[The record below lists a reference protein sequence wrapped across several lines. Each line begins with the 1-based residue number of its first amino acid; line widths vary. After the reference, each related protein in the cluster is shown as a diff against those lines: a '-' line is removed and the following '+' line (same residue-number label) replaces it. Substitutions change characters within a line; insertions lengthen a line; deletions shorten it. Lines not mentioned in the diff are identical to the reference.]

1 MAEINS
7 TAQVTS
13 ALTSVSDVLTPVF
26 TLWYLQKNITSDI
39 APYVTRVTWSDNIKN
54 ESDTIEVELDD
65 TDGRWLDKWYP
76 GKGDTLTLKMGYQGE
91 KLPGNG
97 IQSTCNISFVHT
109 TQRRLCLLYI
119 RGCFAGC
126 SGQTDGIGH
135 GFRECVKRRNTFPQS
150 PGDITQSAHQPR
162 QRAGCQCHRVS
173 PGIHR

>member
-13 ALTSVSDVLTPVF
+13 ALTGVSDVLTPVF

-91 KLPGNG
+91 KLLSCG
-97 IQSTCNISFVHT
+97 
-109 TQRRLCLLYI
+109 
-119 RGCFAGC
+119 
-126 SGQTDGIGH
+126 
-135 GFRECVKRRNTFPQS
+135 
-150 PGDITQSAHQPR
+150 
-162 QRAGCQCHRVS
+162 
-173 PGIHR
+173 

>member
-13 ALTSVSDVLTPVF
+13 ALTGVSDVLTPVF

-76 GKGDTLTLKMGYQGE
+76 GKGDTLTLKMGYQDE
-91 KLPGNG
+91 KLLSCGY
-97 IQSTCNISFVHT
+97 VLY
-109 TQRRLCLLYI
+109 RRD
-119 RGCFAGC
+119 RSEFARFRCFYPWG
-126 SGQTDGIGH
+126 GH
-135 GFRECVKRRNTFPQS
+135 LG
-150 PGDITQSAHQPR
+150 
-162 QRAGCQCHRVS
+162 
-173 PGIHR
+173 